1 PSRLDALVDSR
12 RHWPRHLPQHGAM
25 AASIPHA
32 SSRHGC
38 SQNLAVKQNPRE
50 QWLKRGGSGPRSV
63 SRKSGAASAS
73 GPRKIWS
80 GFGTTPTGRAT
91 LQIEFEDCLLD
102 TDRRELRRGRE
113 LVAIEPQVFDV
124 LIYLVE
130 NRERVVSKDD
140 LIASV
145 WGGRIV

>member
-1 PSRLDALVDSR
+1 
-12 RHWPRHLPQHGAM
+12 M

-38 SQNLAVKQNPRE
+38 SQSLAVKQKPRE
-50 QWLKRGGSGPRSV
+50 QWLKRGGSGPRSA
-63 SRKSGAASAS
+63 SRKSGASSAS

-80 GFGTTPTGRAT
+80 GFGTSPTGRAT

-113 LVAIEPQVFDV
+113 LVSLEPQGFEG
-124 LIYLVE
+124 LILLVE
-130 NRERVVSKDD
+130 NYETVVTKDC
-140 LIASV
+140 LLALV
-145 WGGRIV
+145 LVCRMGF